1 MTGNTHSLD
10 PKLCCRHVSTRRVL
24 SAGAF
29 GFSWEKFEDETN
41 FLEGSRY
48 PEIRYCQSCGLLM
61 EHFTA
66 TFFFEGSTAQLK
78 VPFCSNCEG
87 ISPPTEKGGRTN

>member
-1 MTGNTHSLD
+1 MTGNTYSLD
-10 PKLCCRHVSTRRVL
+10 PKLCCGHVSTRRVL

-48 PEIRYCQSCGLLM
+48 SEIRYCQSCGLLM
-61 EHFTA
+61 KHFCNIL
-66 TFFFEGSTAQLK
+66 FEGSTAQIK
-78 VPFCSNCEG
+78 VPFCPNCEG